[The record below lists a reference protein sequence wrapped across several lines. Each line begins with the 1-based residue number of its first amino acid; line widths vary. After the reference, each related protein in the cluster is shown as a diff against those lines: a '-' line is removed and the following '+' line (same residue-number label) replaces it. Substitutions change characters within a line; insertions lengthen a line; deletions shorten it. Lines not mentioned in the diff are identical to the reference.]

1 MKTRTTLLLLL
12 LTLGAAA
19 WLLLKESGGP
29 ADLRRHLLFDW
40 QGTAQAMD
48 KKQLKVAVE
57 PADVAGLDLK
67 NKTVEL
73 ALRRQAGGEWEITK
87 GVTDRADGDMVGLLL
102 GFLNTARIEEV
113 IKAGELEDGDGGA
126 AALGLDDAGAWRV
139 TWLNAAGTPLAE
151 ARVGRTAPLGNAC
164 YVQFTGVKSRPDVYI
179 VTPDLRPKLA
189 QPLDSWRDPRAC
201 RFSEEKVAKLVT
213 RVGEGEVE
221 LSRELRAGY
230 EPGPWKITRPL
241 ANAPADQEITKQFAA
256 AVCGLRGKGWVPYT
270 ETTDKPLVEISI
282 HSGDAGAKPSV
293 LAFFP
298 DPSAGEKA
306 ATALCRDAQRKAA
319 FKVDKDMVED
329 FQLAGS
335 PNPFR
340 SHRLPPLEPGI
351 ISTVEVRTPKDSV
364 TLARVGDRW
373 AWRPLAGGE
382 WQVASVDQLEKLI
395 SLVNECEVL
404 DFASDSLADPK
415 EFALDQPDYIL
426 VFAAGRHAS
435 LDKLTPVTTENSRR
449 LHVAIRKDGLIF
461 ANFAGDPFV
470 YRMGPELPQSI
481 PQSSIKWR
489 SPTLPSAFS
498 SPRVRLIRLTLGTA
512 PPLELKKTPPSLRWS
527 GTQGDQDITGKLV
540 PGAIEALANK
550 LGTLSVGNWL
560 ENSPAAVK
568 ALEQPA
574 MMLEVH
580 YDAWAD
586 KPSED
591 SMKSMTLSL
600 APVPGSPE
608 AAMWYGRHSS
618 APEPF
623 LFNSKAIRDAVN
635 DILVRQP

>member
-12 LTLGAAA
+12 ITLGAAA

-40 QGTAQAMD
+40 HATALAMD
-48 KKQLKVAVE
+48 KTKLKVAVE
-57 PADVAGLDLK
+57 PAEVAGLDLK

-73 ALRRQAGGEWEITK
+73 ALRRQAGGEWAITK
-87 GVTDRADGDMVGLLL
+87 GVTDRADPDMVDALL

-113 IKAGELEDGDGGA
+113 IKASEMEDGAGGA

-139 TWLNAAGTPLAE
+139 TWLNAAATPLAE
-151 ARVGRTAPLGNAC
+151 ARVGRTAPLGTGC

-179 VTPDLRPKLA
+179 VSPDLRPKLA

-282 HSGDAGAKPSV
+282 HSGEAGAKPSV

-298 DPSAGEKA
+298 DPTAGEPA

-340 SHRLPPLEPGI
+340 SHRLPALEPGI

-404 DFASDSLADPK
+404 DFASDSLAAPG

-426 VFAAGRHAS
+426 TFAAGRHAS
-435 LDKLTPVTTENSRR
+435 LDKLTPITKANSRTLR
-449 LHVAIRKDGLIF
+449 IAIRQDGLIF
-461 ANFAGDPFV
+461 ANFEGDPFV

-481 PQSSIKWR
+481 PQAALKWR
-489 SPTLPSAFS
+489 SLTLPSSFS
-498 SPRVRLIRLTLGTA
+498 SPKVRSIRLTRGA
-512 PPLELKKTPPSLRWS
+512 EPPIELKKAAQSLRWT
-527 GTQGDQDITGKLV
+527 GTRGDQDITEKTV
-540 PGAIEALANK
+540 PGAIEALANR
-550 LGTLSVGNWL
+550 LGTLSVANWL

-568 ALEQPA
+568 ALELPA
-574 MMLEVH
+574 LTIEVK
-580 YDAWAD
+580 YVEYAD
-586 KPSED
+586 KTADD
-591 SMKSMTLSL
+591 SIKTMTLWL

-608 AAMWYGRHSS
+608 APMWYGRHSS

-623 LFNSKAIRDAVN
+623 LINSKALRDAAD